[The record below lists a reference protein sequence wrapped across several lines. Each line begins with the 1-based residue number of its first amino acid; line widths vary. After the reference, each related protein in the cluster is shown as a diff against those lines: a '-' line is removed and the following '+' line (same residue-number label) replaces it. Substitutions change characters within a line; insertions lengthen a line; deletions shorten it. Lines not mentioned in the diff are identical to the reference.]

1 MNRGLPSEET
11 ARGYPERAEF
21 VLELP
26 SDLRLIEAAVT
37 YLVNRC
43 RSYDFGGSR
52 LSLNFR
58 VGITEALANAVLY
71 GNGGDPAKYV
81 RVEVSLDESR
91 VALCVHDEGHGFDPA
106 LVPDPTLPVY
116 ADLEQVKRALMN
128 LIKNA
133 IQASPEQGR
142 VEIKAQRVGDKVR
155 VSIKD
160 FGAGIAPDHLRQIF
174 DPFFTTKG
182 SGSGLGLSIVRA
194 IVEENDGEI
203 WVESVPGEKTIF
215 FVVLPAV
222 ESASGRFRAERA
234 ATMAAG

>member
-91 VALCVHDEGHGFDPA
+91 VALCVADEGHGFDPA
-106 LVPDPTLPVY
+106 LVPDPTLPEN
-116 ADLEQVKRALMN
+116 LQRGGGRGLFLIRQLMDEVEFSDRGN
-128 LIKNA
+128 VVRLVLLRE
-133 IQASPEQGR
+133 SPPAR
-142 VEIKAQRVGDKVR
+142 RT
-155 VSIKD
+155 
-160 FGAGIAPDHLRQIF
+160 AG
-174 DPFFTTKG
+174 
-182 SGSGLGLSIVRA
+182 
-194 IVEENDGEI
+194 E
-203 WVESVPGEKTIF
+203 
-215 FVVLPAV
+215 
-222 ESASGRFRAERA
+222 
-234 ATMAAG
+234 